1 MDYYK
6 SYKILMEKTLIT
18 QLQPDSNIP
27 LQVYELATSHGIGTP
42 LKGQRRRVIQILI
55 IVVGIFMLW
64 WLGYTIYGYIALH
77 DNSWQD
83 MLQYAATLLG
93 LMSQYSIFSS
103 AFRTKLYVCTD
114 GLLKIYKQKDEAV
127 RWDEVKELYMANG
140 NVTRLVKQ
148 DGSDFLLPQLLMSGG
163 DKTLN
168 TLIIDEVTRCLLP
181 GMLASYERGE
191 TVTFGGLEINQKGIY
206 RPGGMVYWR
215 QMGDIAL
222 EKQMLSVYYSKL
234 DNGPEQF
241 PTVFAGKWHTW
252 RKSALTLTSWPNLP
266 VFVALVNAIRDQ
278 RGVNQMEK
286 APLSQQPRT
295 LVTSG
300 NLPHARNAYLITVDV
315 TDSVVSLRVDHTKVT
330 SINDS
335 TYTSTDQL
343 ELALYGSQNAHEPIT
358 ALFSD
363 FSYLPSV

>member
-1 MDYYK
+1 MGYYK
-6 SYKILMEKTLIT
+6 PYKILMEKTLIT

-27 LQVYELATSHGIGTP
+27 VQVYELATSHGIGTP

-83 MLQYAATLLG
+83 MLQYAAALLG

-103 AFRTKLYVCTD
+103 AYRTKLYMCTD

-127 RWDEVKELYMANG
+127 RWDEVKELYIANG

-148 DGSDFLLPQLLMSGG
+148 DGSDFLLPQLLMSSG

-222 EKQMLSVYYSKL
+222 EKQTLSVYYSKL

-266 VFVALVNAIRDQ
+266 VFVALVDAILDQ

-295 LVTSG
+295 LKETAALMKRRSRRRKRVAIATT
-300 NLPHARNAYLITVDV
+300 I
-315 TDSVVSLRVDHTKVT
+315 VSILGILSLV
-330 SINDS
+330 I
-335 TYTSTDQL
+335 
-343 ELALYGSQNAHEPIT
+343 G
-358 ALFSD
+358 
-363 FSYLPSV
+363 